1 MILADTVAVVVD
13 TAKAVV
19 DSTVVSTSNSL
30 IYIGGG
36 AFLAVVVI
44 LAIVYNMRDKGYK
57 IQAPK

>member
-44 LAIVYNMRDKGYK
+44 LAIVYNMRDKGFK
-57 IQAPK
+57 VVAPK